1 MQFSLKPILI
11 LLFFFTCINQTQAQK
26 IYLDSMNRLLVQKNL
41 PQADRINILCKLAKA
56 NFEQNLP
63 LSFKQANEALHL
75 GQTLK
80 DGRGKAMAF
89 ATLIHLFVWKKDLK
103 KAYSCRDSAMYYAQ
117 KTKDPV
123 TLGFVWFRNGW
134 LDLINDDNEQSARK
148 FLKALDY
155 FRGNNASEYEST
167 IYHYLA
173 SFYSY
178 GNDPTKQK
186 KYANLCYQA
195 AIESKQVDALNNAY
209 FTIGQTYFDRF
220 RVNQNNRALLD
231 SALRVNKKSLRLAKQ
246 QEARLILRS
255 NTAAIALNTAN
266 AYFQYFPANYRDSAE
281 KYLDVAIGI
290 ATKTNLHEVL
300 LNCYGMKSEYAMRDG
315 RLDDA
320 ENILLNGLAKADGVI
335 SMPLTKARVFEA
347 LSKIAEKKGNSQQSL
362 SYLKQY
368 FELYKLAFN
377 EEKINSIARIEA
389 QYQSEKKEQEIAYL
403 QKEASFSKKLNIFYV
418 TLGFMAMAVLLFF
431 LRSYNFKLKAAVK
444 KQELV
449 DQQKTA
455 AELRAQLKEAE
466 AIRLQTEQV
475 LLKERENRLQKEVMA
490 GTLQIEEKN
499 ELLELLSGK
508 VDTESHLS
516 FEQQIKRILNQQRK
530 MDKDF
535 EEHKTDFFETNP
547 AFFERLQQQANQSL
561 TRLDLKY
568 CSYMLMG
575 LSNKE
580 VSARLGIEPKSVR
593 MSRYRIKQK
602 LGLGKDDDLNLFL
615 QQQSL
620 KH

>member
-26 IYLDSMNRLLVQKNL
+26 IYLDSMNHLLVQKNL
-41 PQADRINILCKLAKA
+41 SQADRINILCKLAKA

-75 GQTLK
+75 GQTLT

-89 ATLIHLFVWKKDLK
+89 ATMIHLFVWKKDLK

-155 FRGNNASEYEST
+155 FKGNNASEYEST

-178 GNDPTKQK
+178 GNDPAKQK

-231 SALRVNKKSLRLAKQ
+231 SALLVYKKSLLLAKQ
-246 QEARLILRS
+246 QEARLILRN

-281 KYLDVAIGI
+281 KYLNVAIGI

-315 RLDDA
+315 RLNEA
-320 ENILLNGLAKADGVI
+320 ENILLDGLAKADGVI

-368 FELYKLAFN
+368 FELYKQAFN

-403 QKEASFSKKLNIFYV
+403 QKEASFSKKLTIFYV

>member
-1 MQFSLKPILI
+1 
-11 LLFFFTCINQTQAQK
+11 
-26 IYLDSMNRLLVQKNL
+26 MNHLLVKKNL
-41 PQADRINILCKLAKA
+41 PKADRINILCKLAKA

-63 LSFKQANEALHL
+63 LSFKQANEALQL
-75 GQTLK
+75 GQTLS

-103 KAYSCRDSAMYYAQ
+103 KAYSCRDSAMYYAR

-134 LDLINDDNEQSARK
+134 LDLINDDNDLSARK
-148 FLKALDY
+148 LLKALDY
-155 FRGNNASEYEST
+155 FKGHGASEYEST

-178 GNDPTKQK
+178 GNDPAKQT

-195 AIESKQVDALNNAY
+195 ALESKQVDALNNAY

-220 RVNQNNRALLD
+220 KANPNNRALLD
-231 SALRVNKKSLRLAKQ
+231 SALQINKKSLLLAKQ
-246 QEARLILRS
+246 QEGRLLLRS

-266 AYFQYFPANYRDSAE
+266 TYFQYFPAAYRDSAE

-300 LNCYGMKSEYAMRDG
+300 LNCYGMRSEYALRDG
-315 RLDDA
+315 RLDEA
-320 ENILLNGLAKADGVI
+320 EKILLDGLNKADGVI
-335 SMPLTKARVFEA
+335 SMPLTKARIFEA
-347 LSKIAEKKGNSQQSL
+347 LSKIAEKKGDSQLSL

-368 FELYKLAFN
+368 FEFYKQAFN
-377 EEKINSIARIEA
+377 EEKINSIARVEA
-389 QYQSEKKEQEIAYL
+389 QYQSEKKEQEITYL
-403 QKEASFSKKLNIFYV
+403 QKEASFAKKLTVFYIS
-418 TLGFMAMAVLLFF
+418 LGVMAMAVLLFF

-444 KQELV
+444 KQELI

-455 AELRAQLKEAE
+455 AELRARLKEAE

-475 LLKERENRLQKEVMA
+475 LLKEREYRLQKEVMA

-499 ELLELLSGK
+499 EFLELLSGK

-516 FEQQIKRILNQQRK
+516 FDQQMKRILNQQRK

-580 VSARLGIEPKSVR
+580 VSVRLGIEPKSVR

-615 QQQSL
+615 QNQSL
-620 KH
+620 KY

>member
-1 MQFSLKPILI
+1 
-11 LLFFFTCINQTQAQK
+11 
-26 IYLDSMNRLLVQKNL
+26 
-41 PQADRINILCKLAKA
+41 
-56 NFEQNLP
+56 
-63 LSFKQANEALHL
+63 
-75 GQTLK
+75 
-80 DGRGKAMAF
+80 
-89 ATLIHLFVWKKDLK
+89 
-103 KAYSCRDSAMYYAQ
+103 
-117 KTKDPV
+117 
-123 TLGFVWFRNGW
+123 
-134 LDLINDDNEQSARK
+134 
-148 FLKALDY
+148 
-155 FRGNNASEYEST
+155 
-167 IYHYLA
+167 
-173 SFYSY
+173 
-178 GNDPTKQK
+178 
-186 KYANLCYQA
+186 
-195 AIESKQVDALNNAY
+195 
-209 FTIGQTYFDRF
+209 
-220 RVNQNNRALLD
+220 
-231 SALRVNKKSLRLAKQ
+231 
-246 QEARLILRS
+246 
-255 NTAAIALNTAN
+255 
-266 AYFQYFPANYRDSAE
+266 
-281 KYLDVAIGI
+281 
-290 ATKTNLHEVL
+290 
-300 LNCYGMKSEYAMRDG
+300 
-315 RLDDA
+315 
-320 ENILLNGLAKADGVI
+320 
-335 SMPLTKARVFEA
+335 
-347 LSKIAEKKGNSQQSL
+347 
-362 SYLKQY
+362 
-368 FELYKLAFN
+368 
-377 EEKINSIARIEA
+377 
-389 QYQSEKKEQEIAYL
+389 
-403 QKEASFSKKLNIFYV
+403 
-418 TLGFMAMAVLLFF
+418 MAMAVLLFF

-615 QQQSL
+615 QQQS
-620 KH
+620 